1 MERQL
6 GRRFVRALAGAVRAD
21 ADDVPPGQRALV
33 DPGRGDPD
41 VALRVADRQ
50 IAADMVVSPLS

>member
-1 MERQL
+1 M
-6 GRRFVRALAGAVRAD
+6 RALAGAVRAD